1 MMFHEFLVINGEAPC
16 RKQLW
21 TRDLDSF
28 GFHRVSCTKLR
39 ILSCS
44 HLKAEASWGTKHV
57 YTCTSISL
65 YMYRYFH
72 SIFLMA
78 NLWILKLSW
87 GFVSRSCFDIAAR
100 CKKKKRSYISA
111 IQTVEE
117 DPLMLLL
124 GACTTP
130 PEATSWLETFA
141 RLAFLSQKEVTFKST
156 FKCVNIRHSLVL
168 EIYFEQSYW
177 CMLGSSQIRNCG
189 SLNLCKSV
197 CMFWYLPNIYMWQN
211 LRRSSSIS
219 GMASLLEPP
228 II

>member
-1 MMFHEFLVINGEAPC
+1 MFIHAHLSHSICTVIFIVFFWWQICEFWSCREDLFLV
-16 RKQLW
+16 
-21 TRDLDSF
+21 
-28 GFHRVSCTKLR
+28 RVLTLR
-39 ILSCS
+39 PG
-44 HLKAEASWGTKHV
+44 A
-57 YTCTSISL
+57 
-65 YMYRYFH
+65 
-72 SIFLMA
+72 
-78 NLWILKLSW
+78 
-87 GFVSRSCFDIAAR
+87 
-100 CKKKKRSYISA
+100 KKKRSYISA